1 MILLLASRIDY
12 LGASKAR
19 TGEQPTLLATQVM
32 CNNVSKELRN
42 ILSLM
47 DEMGLAAETGLK
59 FREESQIRIKIAE
72 TFSKGRRFSI

>member
-12 LGASKAR
+12 LGTSKAR

-32 CNNVSKELRN
+32 CNKVSKELRN

-47 DEMGLAAETGLK
+47 DEIAETDLK
-59 FREESQIRIKIAE
+59 FREESQIRIRIAE
-72 TFSKGRRFSI
+72 TFSKGRRFSIE